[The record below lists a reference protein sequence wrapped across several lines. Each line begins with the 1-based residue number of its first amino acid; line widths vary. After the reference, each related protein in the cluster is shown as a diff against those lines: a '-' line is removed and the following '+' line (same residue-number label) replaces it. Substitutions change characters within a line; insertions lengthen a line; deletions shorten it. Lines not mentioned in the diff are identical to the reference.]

1 MDSQNLRKYLFEN
14 NYVFLKNFIDQERS
28 IKISNEFKKSKRK
41 NDNDVEKSSSLYN
54 FMPSLEILCEKT
66 PIISEILGEY
76 VLPTYTFTRR
86 YEKDS
91 ELRIHKDRESCEI
104 TLTVHLDSDRLHSW
118 PIWIKTPSGQN
129 KSIVFSP
136 GDAMMYFGCE
146 SLHWREKY
154 QGMWYNQTMLHYVR
168 SKGSQSHRY
177 FDKVNIIRRDKNLP
191 RI

>member
-14 NYVFLKNFIDQERS
+14 NYVVLKNFIDKDRS
-28 IKISNEFKKSKRK
+28 VEISKQFKKAERR
-41 NDNDVEKSSSLYN
+41 NDAVIDKSTALYN
-54 FMPSLEILCEKT
+54 FMPSLELLCEKT

-76 VLPTYTFTRR
+76 VLPTYTFTRQ
-86 YEKDS
+86 YEKGS
-91 ELRIHKDRESCEI
+91 ELKIHKDRGSCEI
-104 TLTVHLDSDRLHSW
+104 TLTVHLDSDGSYPW
-118 PIWIKTPSGQN
+118 PISIQTLSGEN
-129 KSIVFSP
+129 KSIIFSH

-146 SLHWREKY
+146 SWHWREKY

-177 FDKVNIIRRDKNLP
+177 FDKIDTIRRDKNLP